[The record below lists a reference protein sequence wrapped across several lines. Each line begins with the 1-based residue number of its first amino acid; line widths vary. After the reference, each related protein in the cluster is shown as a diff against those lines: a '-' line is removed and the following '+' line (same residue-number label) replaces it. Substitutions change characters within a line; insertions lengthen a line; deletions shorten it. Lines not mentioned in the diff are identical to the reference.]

1 MTGRKPPPARQL
13 PLSLPHRAEMTRDAF
28 LAGAANARAIAL
40 VDGWPEWPAPAVLLA
55 GPAGSG
61 KTHVVEIWRALA
73 AASVVAAR
81 DLRDGGVA
89 MLVAEGPVAVEDL
102 HEGPLDEPA
111 LFHLFNL
118 AGERGV
124 PLLLT
129 SRAWPSAL
137 PVKLP
142 DLASRLRA
150 ARLVEI
156 GEPDD
161 DLRRRVLVKLFAD
174 RQLAIE
180 PAVVDYILLHMERS
194 LDAANRVVAEIDRE
208 ALAAG
213 APVTRRLAAAA
224 MERLGEGSGEGT
236 ADGDVPA

>member
-1 MTGRKPPPARQL
+1 VTQRKPPSAQQL

-28 LAGAANARAIAL
+28 LAGEANARAIAL
-40 VDGWPEWPAPAVLLA
+40 VDAWPEWPAATVLLA

-73 AASVVAAR
+73 GATVIAAR
-81 DLRDGGVA
+81 DLDDDGA
-89 MLVAEGPVAVEDL
+89 ARLVAAGPVAVEDV
-102 HEGPLDEPA
+102 HAGPLDEAA
-111 LFHLFNL
+111 LFHLLNL

-129 SRAWPSAL
+129 SRVWPSAL
-137 PVKLP
+137 PVKLA

-174 RQLAIE
+174 RQLAVE
-180 PAVVDYILLHMERS
+180 PSVMDYILLHMERS
-194 LDAANRVVAEIDRE
+194 LAAANRVVEAIDRE

-224 MERLGEGSGEGT
+224 MARLGEG
-236 ADGDVPA
+236 AGDEAAG

>member
-1 MTGRKPPPARQL
+1 MTDRKPPAARQL

-28 LAGAANARAIAL
+28 LVGTANARAVAL
-40 VDGWPEWPAPAVLLA
+40 VDAWPEWPAPAVLLA

-73 AASVVAAR
+73 GASVIAAA
-81 DLRDGGVA
+81 DLRDDGVA
-89 MLVAEGPVAVEDL
+89 ALVASGPVAVEDL
-102 HEGPLDEPA
+102 HTGPLDEAA
-111 LFHLFNL
+111 LFHLLNL
-118 AGERGV
+118 AAERGA

-129 SRAWPSAL
+129 SRVSPSAL
-137 PVKLP
+137 PAKLA
-142 DLASRLRA
+142 DLVSRLRA
-150 ARLVEI
+150 LRLVEI

-174 RQLAIE
+174 RQLAVE
-180 PAVVDYILLHMERS
+180 PAVMDYILLHMERS

-224 MERLGEGSGEGT
+224 MARLGEGTAGEGA
-236 ADGDVPA
+236 AD